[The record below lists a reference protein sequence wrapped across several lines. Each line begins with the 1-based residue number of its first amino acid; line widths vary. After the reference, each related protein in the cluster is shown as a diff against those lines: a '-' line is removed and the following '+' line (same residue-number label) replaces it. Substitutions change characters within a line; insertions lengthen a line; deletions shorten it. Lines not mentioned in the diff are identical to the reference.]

1 MYELLTFS
9 LDLRREDDV
18 SPLIGLRFIPN
29 EKNKLFSLIA
39 QEYDIVWSERYK
51 CYILP
56 DEAILGGD
64 ILKKHL
70 TIVDSIIE
78 RIKENKEIDKEILER
93 EKKQSY
99 YTSDSLANF
108 LSSYINNT
116 SDEDSIILDPSAGMG
131 NLTDKLNIP
140 KKNIYLVEP
149 DLECINILKEK
160 GYINIINSTFEE
172 YLKSKNIP
180 EFTHVIMNPPFKN
193 RSDLIFFNECFKL
206 LSEHGRL
213 ATIISENSIY
223 EELEPRGLTFDIDF
237 PSSGEVNNFYGL
249 SDLLQEFI
257 DNTHNT
263 SNCFMDTTSSFNH
276 TSARAYYL
284 LAEKRLIRK

>member
-1 MYELLTFS
+1 MYQLLTFS
-9 LDLRREDDV
+9 LDLRRDDDV

-116 SDEDSIILDPSAGMG
+116 SDEDSIILDPSAGTG

-149 DLECINILKEK
+149 DLECINILKE
-160 GYINIINSTFEE
+160 
-172 YLKSKNIP
+172 
-180 EFTHVIMNPPFKN
+180 
-193 RSDLIFFNECFKL
+193 
-206 LSEHGRL
+206 
-213 ATIISENSIY
+213 
-223 EELEPRGLTFDIDF
+223 
-237 PSSGEVNNFYGL
+237 
-249 SDLLQEFI
+249 
-257 DNTHNT
+257 
-263 SNCFMDTTSSFNH
+263 
-276 TSARAYYL
+276 
-284 LAEKRLIRK
+284 